1 MISTSAG
8 SPRSRRT
15 RIALTVVP
23 IDGPYAVSTL
33 LPVKRSNSGTSVLKA
48 AVKPPEIITL
58 TSAAPA
64 APANSSALATP
75 STAARK
81 FADFNLTI
89 DRSSRGDS

>member
-1 MISTSAG
+1 
-8 SPRSRRT
+8 
-15 RIALTVVP
+15 
-23 IDGPYAVSTL
+23 
-33 LPVKRSNSGTSVLKA
+33 LKA

-89 DRSSRGDS
+89 DRSSLDRSSLGASVTRKPMRDQINDGEVNEAASAHELMCTKSRSSG